1 MKILSRPF
9 VILLLAALFVVA
21 GWFGGPRDPLEVRVM
36 AWLAEARSEWP
47 AMSVAVTIVTDS
59 GSAPMTMGAA
69 AFGSLY
75 LLLRRSP
82 AAALLLAV
90 TVIAE
95 RFLVDGLKL
104 WIGRVRPPIDPAH
117 AISSMAFPSG
127 HAANSLAAFLA
138 VALIA
143 VPVPHRW
150 SATVAALILGLSIG
164 LSRIILGV
172 HWPSDV
178 LGGWALALLSVSA
191 ALAIGRRSGAISLEP
206 QHDVIGRHRLPPSE
220 DQPA

>member
-1 MKILSRPF
+1 MKILSRPL
-9 VILLLAALFVVA
+9 VILLLAALFVAA
-21 GWFGGPRDPLEVRVM
+21 GWLGGPADGLEVRLM
-36 AWLAEARSEWP
+36 AWLAEARSKWP
-47 AMSVAVTIVTDS
+47 AMALAAAIVTDS

-69 AFGSLY
+69 AFASLF
-75 LLLRRSP
+75 LLLRKSP

-90 TVIAE
+90 TVIGE

-104 WIGRVRPPIDPAH
+104 WIGRSRPPIDAAH
-117 AISSMAFPSG
+117 ALQSMAFPSG
-127 HAANSLAAFLA
+127 HAANSLTAFLA

-143 VPVPHRW
+143 VPVPYRW
-150 SATVAALILGLSIG
+150 SATVAALILGFMVG

-178 LGGWALALLSVSA
+178 VGGWALALLSVGA
-191 ALAIGRRSGAISLEP
+191 ALAIGRRSGALRLEP
-206 QHDVIGRHRLPPSE
+206 QHDIIGRHRLPAGE